1 MRTPKKHLVEDVEK
15 AIKEAEEH
23 HDEPQ
28 VPGIKIVVNIGGPP
42 MSTHSRKPMR
52 RKVMKAQKKEIPKAK
67 KRKGVIGPMEEAL
80 KGAY

>member
-1 MRTPKKHLVEDVEK
+1 MNIPKKHLVEDVEK

-28 VPGIKIVVNIGGPP
+28 MPGVKIVVNIGGPP
-42 MSTHSRKPMR
+42 MSKHPRKPMR
-52 RKVMKAQKKEIPKAK
+52 RKVMKAHKKEKPKGK
-67 KRKGVIGPMEEAL
+67 KGKGVIGPMEEAL

>member
-52 RKVMKAQKKEIPKAK
+52 RKVMKAQKKENPKAK
-67 KRKGVIGPMEEAL
+67 NRKGVVGPMEEAL